1 MPKKAKTTVSAPQV
15 SQVRETAVA
24 VQNREIPFA
33 MKSNIIKA
41 SLQRSINYFMEVRGS
56 VDTASDDYAKLGKK
70 ISAYIAVKQTV

>member
-1 MPKKAKTTVSAPQV
+1 MPKAKTTKTAAPV
-15 SQVRETAVA
+15 TSVVKETA

-70 ISAYIAVKQTV
+70 ISAYIAVKQTC

>member
-1 MPKKAKTTVSAPQV
+1 MPKAKTTKTAAPV
-15 SQVRETAVA
+15 TSVVKEARA
-24 VQNREIPFA
+24 QNREIPFA

-70 ISAYIAVKQTV
+70 ISAYIAVKQTC

>member
-1 MPKKAKTTVSAPQV
+1 MPKAKTTKIAASVV
-15 SQVRETAVA
+15 KETAVS
-24 VQNREIPFA
+24 NREIPFA

-70 ISAYIAVKQTV
+70 ISAYIAVKQTC

>member
-1 MPKKAKTTVSAPQV
+1 MPKAKTTKTAAPV
-15 SQVRETAVA
+15 TLVVKEAPA
-24 VQNREIPFA
+24 QNREIPFA

-70 ISAYIAVKQTV
+70 ISAYIAVKQTC